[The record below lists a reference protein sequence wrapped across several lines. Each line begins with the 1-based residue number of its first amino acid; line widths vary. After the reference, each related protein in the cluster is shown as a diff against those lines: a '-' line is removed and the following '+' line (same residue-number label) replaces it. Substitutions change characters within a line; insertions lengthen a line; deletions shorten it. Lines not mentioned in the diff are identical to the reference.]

1 MCTVCDDYG
10 GYYTRLSGQDTIEQY
25 TNSQDSV
32 KVTIMVDFS
41 HIFFFRTNIEYEVI
55 AY

>member
-10 GYYTRLSGQDTIEQY
+10 GYYTRLSGQDTIEQNTRY
-25 TNSQDSV
+25 TNSQGSV

-41 HIFFFRTNIEYEVI
+41 HFFFRTNRI
-55 AY
+55 